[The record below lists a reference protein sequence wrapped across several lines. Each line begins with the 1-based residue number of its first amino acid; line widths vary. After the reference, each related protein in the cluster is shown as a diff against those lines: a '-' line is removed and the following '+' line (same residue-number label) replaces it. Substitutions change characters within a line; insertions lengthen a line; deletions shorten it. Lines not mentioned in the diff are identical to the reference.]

1 MERVAVVVGEGPDPL
16 PWHSLGPFFT
26 VTVLEYTGDV
36 PEHACPEVLEALR
49 PSDDER
55 ARRPVTVV
63 AEGAQFFAESVL
75 DEVHGFVRRVEHVPA
90 WLRADQLFVDTRH
103 LLTLV
108 LRRERLVAVHTD
120 ETLAE
125 RLQRW
130 LDRPVRPPFRR
141 IPALTLEAALLSGQ
155 AKGLWLRGTHTGR
168 ANKPDTKSLSGRKL
182 EDALNALE
190 DPSFAMAAGRAHL
203 PRHPD
208 RTSLT
213 GTVGTTPRKSMV
225 WFKRTNGWHHFMAI
239 TAELLAL
246 LADSLDG
253 DRPAAPVFALLARE
267 VDDLSEVWGA
277 FEMSTLAPEDL
288 PAMPEFGD
296 DLRDAA
302 AFLQRTTLG
311 VRGARDE
318 PGFRLDVALDGMPAV
333 TLDARLVERA
343 GGLDLSFE
351 VANGSANEIAVR
363 QVLGALARPE
373 LVTVHYR
380 SGHTVVDGRI
390 WRRNTRIAR
399 FPRWRF
405 DDFSGFDI
413 TTEKPPVPRAQDQH
427 DAIGKTGDRSLFS
440 WVVRNY
446 RSGLLTCDDG
456 PGEIADF
463 LHIGPDE
470 TLSMIHVKAAK
481 SAIPNR
487 GVAVTAYEVVT
498 GQAAKNLVFADQS
511 RLLDRLSHAPV
522 ARPATWTDGR
532 RVPDRRDFAA
542 AARRRDATALVQVVI
557 VQPHLSATVYR
568 RLRAGPARRRLTDDF
583 LRLCLL
589 ETMLNSARAAA
600 IAVGADLEVVG
611 SRR

>member
-1 MERVAVVVGEGPDPL
+1 MVVMGMTVEQPEPF
-16 PWHSLGPFFT
+16 PWHSLGPYFT

-49 PSDDER
+49 GNER
-55 ARRPVTVV
+55 VTVV

-75 DEVHGFVRRVEHVPA
+75 DEVHGFVRRVEHVPS
-90 WLRADQLFVDTRH
+90 WLRADQQFVDTRH

-130 LDRPVRPPFRR
+130 LDRPARSPFRR
-141 IPALTLEAALLSGQ
+141 VPALTLEAALLSGE

-182 EDALNALE
+182 EDALNVLE
-190 DPSFAMAAGRAHL
+190 DPSFAMAAGRASL
-203 PRHPD
+203 PRDPA

-246 LADSLDG
+246 LAESLAG
-253 DRPAAPVFALLARE
+253 DQPAAPVFALLARE
-267 VDDLSEVWGA
+267 VRDLSEVRGA
-277 FEMSTLAPEDL
+277 FELSTLAPEDL
-288 PAMPEFGD
+288 PATPDLGD
-296 DLRDAA
+296 GLRDAA
-302 AFLQRTTLG
+302 AVLQRATLSVRG
-311 VRGARDE
+311 VRDE
-318 PGFRLDVALDGMPAV
+318 AGFQLDVALDGKPAG
-333 TLDARLVERA
+333 TLDARLTERA
-343 GGLDLSFE
+343 GGLDISFE
-351 VANGSANEIAVR
+351 IANGPANESAAR
-363 QVLGALARPE
+363 QVLGALAHPE

-380 SGHTVVDGRI
+380 SGHTIVDGRI
-390 WRRNTRIAR
+390 WHRNTQIAR

-413 TTEKPPVPRAQDQH
+413 TTEKPLVPRAQEQH
-427 DAIGKTGDRSLFS
+427 DAIGDAGDTSLFS
-440 WVVRNY
+440 WVVEHY
-446 RSGLLTCDDG
+446 RDGFLTCDDG

-481 SAIPNR
+481 SAVRNR

-498 GQAAKNLVFADQS
+498 GQAAKNLVFADQA
-511 RLLDRLSHAPV
+511 RLVDRLRQAPV
-522 ARPATWTDGR
+522 RWPATWTNGE
-532 RVPDRRDFAA
+532 RVPDRQDFVAA
-542 AARRRDATALVQVVI
+542 ANRRDATALVRVVI
-557 VQPHLSATVYR
+557 VQPHLSATAYR
-568 RLRAGPARRRLTDDF
+568 RLRTGPARRRLTDDF

-611 SRR
+611 SRG

>member
-1 MERVAVVVGEGPDPL
+1 VVGVAALTGEPDPL

-49 PSDDER
+49 PRDDER

-75 DEVHGFVRRVEHVPA
+75 DEVHGFVRRVEHVPS

-108 LRRERLVAVHTD
+108 LRRGQLVAVHTD

-130 LDRPVRPPFRR
+130 LDRPARLPFRR
-141 IPALTLEAALLSGQ
+141 VPALTLEAALLSGE
-155 AKGLWLRGTHTGR
+155 AKGLWLRGTHTR
-168 ANKPDTKSLSGRKL
+168 RVNKPDTKSLSGRKL

-190 DPSFAMAAGRAHL
+190 DPSFAMAAGRASL
-203 PRHPD
+203 PRDPA

-246 LADSLDG
+246 LADSLAG
-253 DRPAAPVFALLARE
+253 DRPAAPVFTLLARE
-267 VDDLSEVWGA
+267 VDDLSEVRGA

-288 PAMPEFGD
+288 PAVPDRGD

-302 AFLQRTTLG
+302 ALLQRATLTVHGAAGSAGFG
-311 VRGARDE
+311 V
-318 PGFRLDVALDGMPAV
+318 DVELDGRPAG
-333 TLDARLVERA
+333 TLEARID
-343 GGLDLSFE
+343 GLGISFT
-351 VANGSANEIAVR
+351 VARTANEPAVR
-363 QVLGALARPE
+363 QVFAALAHPE

-380 SGHTVVDGRI
+380 SGHTIVDGRI
-390 WRRNTRIAR
+390 WRRNTQIAR

-413 TTEKPPVPRAQDQH
+413 TTEKPPPSRPQDLH
-427 DAIGKTGDRSLFS
+427 DAIATARDRSLFA
-440 WVVRNY
+440 WVVAHY
-446 RSGLLTCDDG
+446 REGLLTCDDG

-463 LHIGPDE
+463 LHIARDE
-470 TLSMIHVKAAK
+470 TLTMIHVKAAR
-481 SAIPNR
+481 SAVPER

-498 GQAAKNLVFADQS
+498 GQAAKNLVFADQP
-511 RLLDRLSHAPV
+511 RLVDRLRRAPV
-522 ARPATWTDGR
+522 TRPATWIDGR
-532 RVPDRRDFAA
+532 RVADRREFIAA
-542 AARRRDATALVQVVI
+542 AARRDATALVQVVI
-557 VQPHLSATVYR
+557 VQPHLSATTYR
-568 RLRAGPARRRLTDDF
+568 RLRTRRLSDDF

-600 IAVGADLEVVG
+600 IAVGADLEVVSSSG
-611 SRR
+611 